1 MKKVMVSIVG
11 DQPAPNLFLIK
22 DSNFSEVDSYL
33 FITTALM
40 EERNKYDQLIKAVNI
55 SKDRIQKITIEP
67 HDLITLYRK
76 LTALQLEQDNVR
88 YLVNISSGSKIMS
101 VGVYAFFTQVGFDS
115 KIYYLS
121 IAEKGYWQIY
131 PLGEYQSFDFQ
142 SEVSLEEYWTSY
154 EVHFEENV
162 SNTKLCRA
170 SKYTADYLQQY
181 LKRDHLYTIKKEKM
195 SYFLRQIRE
204 ATNEDRS
211 ATIPISNLD
220 EVGAFLK
227 EIDFQ
232 TKEEDY
238 INPEEAQYLTGGWW
252 EEWVYTKLKQKFQL
266 TDNHIALNVSILS
279 RPGKEQ
285 VKNEFDVQFLYQNKL
300 HIIECKS
307 GMDNNY
313 KRVLKWLKPSIY
325 KLRAVRQNFGL
336 NVQLAILTLADFKKA
351 EKRKF
356 QDRARELD
364 ILLLDQKDLF
374 DSPDAWIDRLIE

>member
-1 MKKVMVSIVG
+1 MVSIVG